1 MTTTTTPPTLSA
13 PALTAAEIATLLG
26 QHPPTPEQTEVIE
39 APLSPM
45 LVVAGAGSGK
55 TETMSARV
63 VYLIANKLVAPHEV
77 LGLTFTR
84 KAAGELAERVGK
96 RLRQLRRAVSSETG
110 SALDALDRP
119 TISTYNSYAASLV
132 SDHGLRIGRE
142 PGARLLSEAS
152 SWQVAS
158 DVVESW
164 HADLGTDAAVSTVVA
179 AVLDLSNAL
188 SEHLLSVEQARAGL
202 DGLLDDITAT
212 PFGGKRTSLHA
223 DVLKLAQSL
232 AERRRLL
239 DVVETFQQ
247 RKRAMDAVDFGDQV
261 ALAALLAE
269 EVPAV
274 AESERD
280 RFKVVLLDEY
290 QDTSYAQI
298 RLLSSL
304 FGDGHPVTAV
314 GDPNQSIYG
323 WRGASAAGPARFPA
337 QFRDASGAPATV
349 HRLSTSW
356 RNDLAVLEVANTTSG
371 PLYAADPDNSLPSL
385 GARPAAGIGAV
396 HAVYSPTVEEEGA
409 AIAEFIAK
417 RWSPGSTTAAVLCR
431 ARSQF
436 PVIEAALRMRGLP
449 VEVVGLGGLLT
460 TPEVV
465 DLVALLEVVHDP
477 TRGDSLMRLLTGPR
491 LNLGAADLHAL
502 GTRAKELARRRTGQ
516 GPVEGDTSDERSI
529 VDAIDDLPRVE
540 WTGPDGRSFTAEG
553 WQRLRELAAMLRELR
568 ALTYLSLPELVDRAE
583 RALGL
588 DIEVA
593 LVAAAGRDGGGD
605 RLASDPRGRAHLDA
619 FRDVAVHFAN
629 TSDRASLG
637 AFLAWLTM
645 AEKRERGLDRPAN
658 APDPKAVQLI
668 TVHASK
674 GLEWDVVVVPGLVDG
689 VFPSTKT
696 SGPKGPVSAGWL
708 TGLGS
713 LPFPLRGD
721 AADLPEL
728 SLAGAED
735 SAELTTRI
743 ADFRS
748 SCGEHEVFEERR
760 LAYVAFTRAR
770 SDLLLTGAWW
780 RTAQKPTS
788 PSLFLTELHDAGVL
802 AEFTVA
808 DAPTPD
814 DTNPRDDLTRQAV
827 WPPERGVS
835 DGATG
840 ATGMTDPD
848 AVTPSGALLPAL
860 RRSRDLVSRALAEL
874 SLTGAGT
881 TEAVDPDERRAVLGR
896 DGTNLTELSEI
907 LLTERSARGAAA
919 TAMDFPAHI
928 SASGLVEIALDRTA
942 YALSLRRPIPREPS
956 VHSRRGTAFHL
967 WVERFYGSTSL
978 FDLDDMPGADDDRMD
993 ADQALDDLQRT
1004 FERSVWASLQPLAV
1018 EVAIDTVVA
1027 GVITRTRIDAVFP
1040 DPDRPASD
1048 GPGVVVVDW
1057 KTGRSP
1063 SDPAAMRAREV
1074 QLAVYRIAW
1083 SQWAKVPLEQ
1093 VSAAFYYV
1101 GDDRT
1106 VRPTNLAGL
1115 AELEQLITGESAGEG
1130 MRPPR

>member
-1 MTTTTTPPTLSA
+1 
-13 PALTAAEIATLLG
+13 
-26 QHPPTPEQTEVIE
+26 
-39 APLSPM
+39 
-45 LVVAGAGSGK
+45 
-55 TETMSARV
+55 
-63 VYLIANKLVAPHEV
+63 
-77 LGLTFTR
+77 
-84 KAAGELAERVGK
+84 
-96 RLRQLRRAVSSETG
+96 
-110 SALDALDRP
+110 
-119 TISTYNSYAASLV
+119 
-132 SDHGLRIGRE
+132 
-142 PGARLLSEAS
+142 
-152 SWQVAS
+152 
-158 DVVESW
+158 
-164 HADLGTDAAVSTVVA
+164 
-179 AVLDLSNAL
+179 
-188 SEHLLSVEQARAGL
+188 
-202 DGLLDDITAT
+202 
-212 PFGGKRTSLHA
+212 
-223 DVLKLAQSL
+223 
-232 AERRRLL
+232 
-239 DVVETFQQ
+239 
-247 RKRAMDAVDFGDQV
+247 
-261 ALAALLAE
+261 
-269 EVPAV
+269 
-274 AESERD
+274 
-280 RFKVVLLDEY
+280 
-290 QDTSYAQI
+290 
-298 RLLSSL
+298 
-304 FGDGHPVTAV
+304 
-314 GDPNQSIYG
+314 
-323 WRGASAAGPARFPA
+323 
-337 QFRDASGAPATV
+337 
-349 HRLSTSW
+349 
-356 RNDLAVLEVANTTSG
+356 
-371 PLYAADPDNSLPSL
+371 
-385 GARPAAGIGAV
+385 
-396 HAVYSPTVEEEGA
+396 
-409 AIAEFIAK
+409 
-417 RWSPGSTTAAVLCR
+417 
-431 ARSQF
+431 
-436 PVIEAALRMRGLP
+436 
-449 VEVVGLGGLLT
+449 
-460 TPEVV
+460 
-465 DLVALLEVVHDP
+465 
-477 TRGDSLMRLLTGPR
+477 MRLLTGPR

-502 GTRAKELARRRTGQ
+502 GSRSKELARRRSGQ

-529 VDAIDDLPRVE
+529 VDAIDDLPRAS
-540 WTGPDGRSFTAEG
+540 WSGPDGRTFTAEG

-593 LVAAAGRDGGGD
+593 LVAAAERDGAGE
-605 RLASDPRGRAHLDA
+605 RPTSDPRGRAHLDA

-689 VFPSTKT
+689 VFPSTKVN
-696 SGPKGPVSAGWL
+696 GPKGPVSAGWL
-708 TGLGS
+708 TGLGA

-728 SLAGAED
+728 SLAGADD
-735 SAELTTRI
+735 SADLNTRI

-780 RTAQKPTS
+780 RTAQKPTT

-802 AEFTVA
+802 AEYTVA
-808 DAPTPD
+808 DAPTAE
-814 DTNPRDDLTRQAV
+814 DTNPRDDLTRQVV
-827 WPPERGVS
+827 WPAEHSAAGN
-835 DGATG
+835 DEAGATERAG
-840 ATGMTDPD
+840 EQ
-848 AVTPSGALLPAL
+848 SGAAVGELLPAL
-860 RRSRDLVSRALAEL
+860 RRSTDLVNQALTALA
-874 SLTGAGT
+874 GDAADGT
-881 TEAVDPDERRAVLGR
+881 ATPGERRAVHGR
-896 DGTNLTELSEI
+896 DGTNLTELSDI
-907 LLTERSARGAAA
+907 LLTERSSRGAAA

-928 SASGLVEIALDRTA
+928 SASGLVEIALDRPA

-1004 FERSVWASLQPLAV
+1004 FERSAWAALQPLAV

-1040 DPDRPASD
+1040 DPDRPAAA

-1106 VRPTNLAGL
+1106 VRPTDLAGL
-1115 AELEQLITGESAGEG
+1115 AELERLIIGESVQEEAGA
-1130 MRPPR
+1130 